1 MFFLVS
7 SNFRYHYPMR
17 ALGVNKSNLVGRG
30 EWNDIYNNHI
40 VNLETEKTLSQEVEY
55 SNHQFDNN

>member
-17 ALGVNKSNLVGRG
+17 ALGVNKSNLVG